1 MEKAK
6 YLLLVILALLFI
18 PFAKAKQN
26 AQSWCEPEPQP
37 VVTSGVPSNATIE
50 PSNPLCYDVYRW
62 GGYTG
67 RYYNGGTTGSIA
79 AGTSTLT
86 LATALDFVNGNG
98 VLVIGAGLATTLST
112 PSGVTAAVQNIT
124 GSTTYYYCVAD
135 EDFADGRTACSA
147 AGGVLNATATV
158 GIQSQALTSCAR
170 VSGITT
176 CTTPAN
182 HNLISGGVIE
192 IPRGS
197 TNNSAFEGTF
207 TTTSASGTTFTYNQ
221 YGAPDGT
228 SLGGRVRASSNIL
241 VRWNYNLS
249 AFVMKHLIYRCAGA
263 SCALP
268 ANAGNYALVGVAV
281 GDDSS
286 FLDYGFGAVPTG
298 INNGDAPATAPMSA
312 TSQWLP
318 TTITGG
324 AGTKTLTLAANATT
338 SVSGTKI
345 VHDNAPVLN
354 HICAAIGATHRSGTI
369 YISKQQNTSA
379 YFFPIASTWSVCGE
393 LDIDQPVWAN
403 GSIIPTNGSRVHG
416 LAGANT
422 GQSPSF
428 YYFGPLAL
436 IEGDAYPLV
445 FFKVASNGMEL
456 DNLLLQC
463 PATYQPCIVQDEG
476 SDSSAATSIRYKDV
490 HLQQNGGGSAYIAR
504 GGFGFFWDRGGWSSS
519 VGSFASPPAAL
530 FTGNC
535 GIGMTGSQL
544 PGIVYTDK
552 TYNFGGILWD
562 ACGQNLLGTDG
573 PVHTVFDEMLIEGA
587 YGPAVRYNTGGNQF
601 YDIIYRNLSYS
612 DYNGGASSPLID
624 VTNATVGALRFDNA
638 LCATGLE
645 PALEVASGP
654 NYHGIQFNGMSCAYT
669 GTQTSMQHTGD
680 FDIYTNSHIALNSG
694 GRIFYQMSSPPA
706 PAVVVKSGGAVPL
719 GAHTYQV
726 SAVDFDGGE
735 TTPGV
740 AASATATT
748 GNQTVAVTLPT
759 LPSGAA
765 GLNLYRDGVLA
776 AMGTCASP
784 QFTTGGGIVNDVNS
798 FACGNGQSFLTT
810 AGSSALSAAAV
821 TAPKFRINNEA
832 FTASPRSLQNA
843 VFPGALT
850 STWTGTTWTPDKA
863 ITVTR
868 MQVTMKTAPVAC
880 SPNAIIRLSDGTT
893 NVNLTVAAGSNDSG
907 VISQNYAAGIALNV
921 SVQTAAAGCGTVP
934 ADGNVTIQFR
944 MQ

>member
-1 MEKAK
+1 MGKAK
-6 YLLLVILALLFI
+6 YFLLAIVTLLFI
-18 PFAKAKQN
+18 PSAKAE
-26 AQSWCEPEPQP
+26 QSSQGWCEPGPQQS
-37 VVTSGVPSNATIE
+37 VTSDVPSNSMAF
-50 PSNPLCYDVYRW
+50 CYDVYQW

-67 RYYNGGTTGSIA
+67 PYYNSGTTGSITAGSSTVTLA
-79 AGTSTLT
+79 AG
-86 LATALDFVNGNG
+86 LDFLNGNG
-98 VLVIGAGLATTLST
+98 VLVIGAGPATTLGT

-147 AGGVLNATATV
+147 AGSVSNATAKV
-158 GIQSQALTSCAR
+158 GIRSQALTSCAR

-176 CTTPAN
+176 CITPAN

-207 TTTSASGTTFTYNQ
+207 TTTSASGTTFTFNQ

-228 SLGGRVRASSNIL
+228 STGGRVRASSNIL

-249 AFVMKHLIYRCAGA
+249 AFVMKHLIYRCTGA

-268 ANAGNYALVGVAV
+268 KNAGNYALVGVAV

-286 FLDYGFGAVPTG
+286 FLDYGFGTVPTG

-318 TTITGG
+318 TTITAG
-324 AGTKTLTLAANATT
+324 AGTKRLTLATNATT
-338 SVSGTKI
+338 SVSGVKV

-354 HICAAIGATHRSGTI
+354 HICAAIGATHRGGTI
-369 YISKQQNTSA
+369 YIPKQQNTSA

-403 GSIIPTNGSRVHG
+403 GSIVPTNGSRVHG

-428 YYFGPLAL
+428 YYLGPLAL
-436 IEGDAYPLV
+436 IEGDAYPLI
-445 FFKVASNGMEL
+445 FFKVASSGMEL

-552 TYNFGGILWD
+552 TYVFGGLFWD
-562 ACGQNLLGTDG
+562 ACGQTLLGTDG
-573 PVHTVFDEMLIEGA
+573 PVHTVFNEMLIEGA
-587 YGPAVRYNTGGNQF
+587 YGPAVRYNTGANQF
-601 YDIIYRNLSYS
+601 YAVDYFNLGYS
-612 DYNGGASSPLID
+612 DYLGGSASPLID
-624 VTNATVGALRFDNA
+624 LTNAQLGGIRLVHP
-638 LCATGLE
+638 LCATGTE
-645 PALEVASGP
+645 PALETSSNP
-654 NYHGIQFNGMSCAYT
+654 YYHGIQIEGGTCAYT
-669 GTQTSMQHTGD
+669 GTKYSYRLAGN
-680 FDIYTNSHIALNSG
+680 YTVYNNTDLVLEGTAA
-694 GRIFYQMSSPPA
+694 RVYYQMSA
-706 PAVVVKSGGAVPL
+706 PGPVQSAVVSSGGGVPI
-719 GAHTYQV
+719 GTHTYQV
-726 SAVDFDGGE
+726 TSVDFESGE
-735 TTPGV
+735 TLVGT
-740 AASATATT
+740 ATAVTTST
-748 GNQTVAVTLPT
+748 GNQTVTLTMPKT
-759 LPSGAA
+759 LGTNVA
-765 GLNLYRDGVLA
+765 GFNLYRDATLVTA
-776 AMGTCASP
+776 NACVSP
-784 QFTTGGGIVNDVNS
+784 QFGAGAVYVDTFGFTCGKSQSGFGTAGITSVGNTEVAAPRLRVNS
-798 FACGNGQSFLTT
+798 E
-810 AGSSALSAAAV
+810 V
-821 TAPKFRINNEA
+821 
-832 FTASPRSLQNA
+832 FTAAPRAAQS
-843 VFPGALT
+843 VFFPSALT
-850 STWTGTTWTPDKA
+850 STWGGITWTPDKA

-868 MQVTMKTAPVAC
+868 MQATAKTAPVTCA
-880 SPNAIIRLSDGTT
+880 PNAVIRLSDGTT
-893 NVNLTVAAGSNDSG
+893 NVNLTVAAASNDSG
-907 VISQNYAAGIALNV
+907 VISQAYASGTPLTV
-921 SVQTAAAGCGTVP
+921 SVQTAAAGCRTSP
-934 ADGNVTIQFR
+934 ADLNVMIQYR